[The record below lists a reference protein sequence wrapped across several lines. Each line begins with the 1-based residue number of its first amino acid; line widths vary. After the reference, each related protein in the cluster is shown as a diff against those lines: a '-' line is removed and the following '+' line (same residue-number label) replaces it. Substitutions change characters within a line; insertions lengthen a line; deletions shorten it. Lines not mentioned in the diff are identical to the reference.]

1 MRKFGGAV
9 AAAAAA
15 VALSVCSIAPAT
27 AAPGSTPGSSHFPR
41 YKELESNVAFW
52 RNVFTKWTSKQI
64 AFHDVEHL
72 DLVYSVLSVEDIVTR
87 LPYPQQDAAITARRK
102 AEGERIEAMLNR
114 IGEGHAR
121 TEEEKNIVKAIA
133 KIGHEPVYAKTLASQ
148 IRSQRGLGDKFCDA
162 YKRAAAYMPM
172 MKSIL
177 RSQGV
182 PEELVALPLVESGYQ
197 IGARSSVGAAGI
209 WQFMP
214 STGRLY
220 MEVNDLYDDR
230 RDPVRATEGAA
241 RYLRKSYDALG
252 SWPLAITSYNHG
264 LGGVANAV
272 KTMGTTHFGVI
283 ARHYKG
289 KTFGFASRNFYAEF
303 LAAHDSLER
312 APEICGVIAVDTY
325 MPDDFVIDAH
335 TSLKDL
341 ARAAG
346 VSVEDLAAMN
356 PALGDRVVKG
366 GARVPKGY
374 RLNLPR
380 GARND
385 FAVAYARLDRSTA
398 PTMVAS
404 SGTRTHKVSRGQTL
418 SQIASRY
425 GTSVS
430 SLQKLNGLKS
440 SKSVKVGQ
448 TLKIPGGPKVIEVE
462 PAVVA
467 SSSKTSQAV
476 EAAKAAA
483 KDVEDAKAAAAAAAA
498 VPAAASAPAKPSAAE
513 PAGAASATVLAA
525 KTAVA
530 AMPAAVVAKSSDEA
544 TEPRPVETAAKKS
557 ADEDAVLTTTHKV
570 GRGQTLTQIAAMY
583 KTTVPELMR
592 INGIKSAARV
602 RQGQELKVKA
612 SATQI
617 ASSAPAT
624 GSYKVKS
631 GDTLWSVA
639 KANDTSVET
648 LRRLNPGTDNLK
660 VGSTIKLPTGSATST
675 ASKAAAK
682 AADYGMHK
690 VKPGQTLSAIA
701 RQYGTS
707 VDTIKKINRISDP
720 SKVKVGQTIKVPL

>member
-1 MRKFGGAV
+1 MRTFGGAV

-15 VALSVCSIAPAT
+15 VAFSVVTVSG
-27 AAPGSTPGSSHFPR
+27 AAAAGSNPGSSHFPR
-41 YKELESNVAFW
+41 YKELEPNVAFW
-52 RNVFTKWTSKQI
+52 RNVFTKWSSKQI

-72 DLVYSVLSVEDIVTR
+72 DLVYSVLSIEDIVTR

-102 AEGERIEAMLNR
+102 AEGERIEAMLTR
-114 IGEGHAR
+114 IGQGQVR
-121 TEEEKNIVKAIA
+121 TEEEKGIVKAIA
-133 KIGHEPVYAKTLASQ
+133 KIGHEPVYAKTLAEQ

-172 MKSIL
+172 MQSIL

-182 PEELVALPLVESGYQ
+182 PEQLVALPLVESGYQ

-214 STGRLY
+214 ATGRLY
-220 MEVNDLYDDR
+220 MEVNDTTDER
-230 RDPVRATEGAA
+230 RDPMRATEGAA

-303 LAAHDSLER
+303 LAAHDSIER
-312 APEICGVIAVDTY
+312 APELCGVISVDTY
-325 MPDDFVIDAH
+325 QPDDFVLDA
-335 TSLKDL
+335 SMPLRDL

-346 VSVEDLAAMN
+346 VSAEDLASMN
-356 PALGDRVVKG
+356 PALSDKVTR
-366 GARVPKGY
+366 GAVRVPKGY

-380 GARND
+380 GSRND
-385 FAVAYARLDRSTA
+385 FSAAYARLDRNA
-398 PTMVAS
+398 PATMVAS
-404 SGTRTHKVSRGQTL
+404 ASGSRTHKVVRGQTL

-430 SLQKLNGLKS
+430 TLQKMNGLKS
-440 SKSVKVGQ
+440 AKAVKVGQ
-448 TLKIPGGPKVIEVE
+448 TLKIPGGPKVMEVQ

-467 SSSKTSQAV
+467 SASKDSTAQAAA
-476 EAAKAAA
+476 AAKAAA
-483 KDVEDAKAAAAAAAA
+483 KEVEEAKAAAAAAAA
-498 VPAAASAPAKPSAAE
+498 VPAAAEPASAA
-513 PAGAASATVLAA
+513 VLAA

-530 AMPAAVVAKSSDEA
+530 AMPAAVVAKTSDQA
-544 TEPRPVETAAKKS
+544 TEPEPVAVAAARPAAPE
-557 ADEDAVLTTTHKV
+557 DDAVLTTTHKV
-570 GRGQTLTQIAAMY
+570 GRGQTLTQIASMY

-592 INGIKSAARV
+592 INGIKSATKV
-602 RQGQELKVKA
+602 RQGQELKVRA

-648 LRRLNPGTDNLK
+648 LKRLNGGASTLK

-675 ASKAAAK
+675 ASKAATK
-682 AADYGMHK
+682 DSTVGMHR

-701 RQYGTS
+701 RQYNCS
-707 VDTIKKINRISDP
+707 VDAIKKINRISDP